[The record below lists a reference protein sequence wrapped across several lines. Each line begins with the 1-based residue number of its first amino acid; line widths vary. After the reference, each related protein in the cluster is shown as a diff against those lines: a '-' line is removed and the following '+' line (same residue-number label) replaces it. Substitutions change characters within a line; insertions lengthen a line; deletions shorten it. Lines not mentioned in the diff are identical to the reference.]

1 MIKSAIV
8 LGSAVFCAVL
18 AGTGILSLGES
29 ANNADNIQMASY
41 SAPESVAA
49 SAVSNTANG
58 HVTAIPKSANGHF
71 YATAVVNTKA
81 VRFLVDT
88 GASMIALT
96 PADAR
101 RLGFTDLVYDAEVS
115 TANGKTAVARI
126 NLSSVTVGQS
136 TVRNVEGVVVK
147 EGLSDSLL
155 GMSYLGKLSR
165 MEVTQ
170 SSLILHP

>member
-18 AGTGILSLGES
+18 AGTGILSLGER
-29 ANNADNIQMASY
+29 ANNADNIQVASY
-41 SAPESVAA
+41 SAPETIAA
-49 SAVSNTANG
+49 STTTSNG
-58 HVTAIPKSANGHF
+58 HVTAIPKASNGHF
-71 YATAVVNTKA
+71 YATAVVNAKA

-126 NLSSVTVGQS
+126 TLSSVTVGQS